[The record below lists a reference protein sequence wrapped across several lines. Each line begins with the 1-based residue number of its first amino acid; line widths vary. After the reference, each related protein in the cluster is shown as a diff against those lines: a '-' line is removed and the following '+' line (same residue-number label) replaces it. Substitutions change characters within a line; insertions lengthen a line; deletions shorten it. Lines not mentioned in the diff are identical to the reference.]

1 MLNRIEHARVRTTGD
16 RVLVLRRHGIAR
28 DLDIMNA
35 LEAAGAF
42 VIGTPGGFKYAKPD
56 AKAGCWMRPAPD
68 AVFVLDA
75 FGRADLDPLSR
86 AYFDA
91 HYEIIPALAV
101 VDGGAE

>member
-42 VIGTPGGFKYAKPD
+42 VIGTPGGFRYR
-56 AKAGCWMRPAPD
+56 KANKRRFTRPAGND
-68 AVFVLDA
+68 VFILDKTGRKCTAVVPA
-75 FGRADLDPLSR
+75 
-86 AYFDA
+86 AYFQA
-91 HYEIIPALAV
+91 HYEIISALAV